1 MKVTIQELAD
11 SVAALNQLSQ
21 IPMKAQVGYRV
32 AKAIKE
38 VQSQLEPFYEVRD
51 KLIKK
56 YDGNTDRGP
65 VIIFSDDPEENV
77 EILEKFTKEL
87 DPVMEETV
95 SLNGVN
101 PISLKKL
108 GSLEVQPWVFVQLD
122 WLLEA

>member
-65 VIIFSDDPEENV
+65 VIIFSEDPDENK
-77 EILEKFTKEL
+77 ETLEKFTKEL